1 MTNEY
6 RQSSCLRAPKAVP
19 SVLGPDRAE
28 VGQQPFGLTWR
39 STTRRL
45 AGVMTGLALLSLASC
60 GGDVTNEEVV
70 GGQKLSFA
78 YYQKCINPILT
89 AQLPIP
95 GTSLTNTCAAGGCH
109 DSVSGSG
116 GALRI
121 VQGATNAD
129 LTAPINTDVIHKT
142 DMYKNFVSAQG
153 QVVFA
158 DPAESRLVTKPLVKG
173 VLHGGGRIF
182 ADDQDADVK
191 LILYWMSHPAAQG
204 QNEFSLPEPTTC
216 TS

>member
-6 RQSSCLRAPKAVP
+6 RQSSSLQAGTALP
-19 SVLGPDRAE
+19 SVRGLGHAE
-28 VGQQPFGLTWR
+28 VGQPFGLTWR

-45 AGVMTGLALLSLASC
+45 AGVMTGLALLGVASC

>member
-1 MTNEY
+1 
-6 RQSSCLRAPKAVP
+6 
-19 SVLGPDRAE
+19 
-28 VGQQPFGLTWR
+28 
-39 STTRRL
+39 L
-45 AGVMTGLALLSLASC
+45 AGVMTGLALLGLASC

-70 GGQKLSFA
+70 GGKKLSFA

-129 LTAPINTDVIHKT
+129 LTAPINTDAIHKT

>member
-6 RQSSCLRAPKAVP
+6 RQSLYSQEQDAPSSAVAP
-19 SVLGPDRAE
+19 GPIGPGCQSLGLA
-28 VGQQPFGLTWR
+28 WR

-45 AGVMTGLALLSLASC
+45 AGVMTCLALLGLSGC
-60 GGDVTNEEVV
+60 GGDVTNEQVV

-129 LTAPINTDVIHKT
+129 LTAPVDTDAIHKT

-182 ADDQDADVK
+182 ADDQDTDVK

-204 QNEFSLPEPTTC
+204 QNEFSLPEPTAC
-216 TS
+216 TP